1 MDSVT
6 TQLRVRYAETDQMGV
21 VYHANYIV
29 WMEIGRVEY
38 FRARGIRYRDMERD
52 EGILLV
58 VVEAHCRYHS
68 PARYDEEVLIRTW
81 IEDANARMIRFGYEM
96 TDAATGCHLAT
107 GETKHIFCG
116 PDHKPKK
123 LAEKYRA
130 SFGIK
135 QGQVPDLS
143 SSNLPS
149 SLNEHTFDSRP

>member
-1 MDSVT
+1 MDSIS

-68 PARYDEEVLIRTW
+68 PARYDEEVIIRTW
-81 IEDANARMIRFGYEM
+81 VEEAGPRMIRFGYEM
-96 TDAATGCHLAT
+96 SDALTGRHLAT
-107 GETKHIFCG
+107 GETKHVFCG
-116 PDHKPKK
+116 ADQKPKK
-123 LAEKYRA
+123 LPAKFHPL
-130 SFGIK
+130 FGIRWRE
-135 QGQVPDLS
+135 L
-143 SSNLPS
+143 
-149 SLNEHTFDSRP
+149 